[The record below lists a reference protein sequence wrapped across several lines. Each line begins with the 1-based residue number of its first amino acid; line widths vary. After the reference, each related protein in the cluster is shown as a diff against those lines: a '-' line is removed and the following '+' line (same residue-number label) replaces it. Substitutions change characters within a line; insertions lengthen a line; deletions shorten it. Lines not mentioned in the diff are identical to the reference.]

1 MNTVERDVYIAKS
14 INIADKSIRL
24 PIYIFLDLLTTMY
37 IKLSKIFKT
46 TILCLEDI
54 TSFDHYI
61 AICVINK
68 CNIEP
73 RLFAF

>member
-14 INIADKSIRL
+14 LNIADKSIHL
-24 PIYIFLDLLTTMY
+24 PIYIFFYLLTTMY
-37 IKLSKIFKT
+37 IKLSKIFKS
-46 TILCLEDI
+46 TILCLEDTI
-54 TSFDHYI
+54 SFDIYI

-68 CNIEP
+68 YNIEP